1 MFAEKDCIIGISNDL
16 IMGHIAL
23 LGTAAFDV
31 ILDVQQSIWFDH
43 IDSISHEV
51 NCFRIF
57 VLEGLMVET
66 KTVQAECSLMQIIIS
81 SFYTDV
87 FYLRRSFEKFIF
99 SPLIDGQEFIHLK
112 MYSRH
117 YTFCCTNTEAF
128 KKIVFFLSVN
138 SLQTSTFSTVFLVY
152 SPPVNQ
158 RRENKL
164 FKASS

>member
-1 MFAEKDCIIGISNDL
+1 MLLHAAMFAEKDCIIGISNDL

-99 SPLIDGQEFIHLK
+99 SPLIDG
-112 MYSRH
+112 R
-117 YTFCCTNTEAF
+117 
-128 KKIVFFLSVN
+128 
-138 SLQTSTFSTVFLVY
+138 
-152 SPPVNQ
+152 
-158 RRENKL
+158 
-164 FKASS
+164 